1 MLLHVGYLSN
11 YIHSHLAEVGEEIGG
26 EYHKAIAAFAVH
38 VHQTETHAS
47 TVRDAVAYLG
57 GQGYSVHEAAT
68 GAPVVPYFGAPPAP
82 GAENEAGKAPSE
94 PASGSEAVS
103 GDTPSEKLPETPETA
118 SHGELLAGMARP
130 AND

>member
-68 GAPVVPYFGAPPAP
+68 GAPKYGTT